1 MVGVIQ
7 SRMQKI
13 LVVLICFIITA
24 CGGGGG
30 STVSTPP
37 TPPISAI
44 HTVMSPGN
52 NFNGIPNITAADL
65 NGDGLEDVVVS
76 GWNPNVLTAYLFI
89 FIQNSDGTL
98 TDKTSELLANNV
110 IEGSQRIEV
119 ADFDNDGHVDIFIPG
134 FGDDAGTHLPGVT
147 YTAHSIMF
155 WGTSSQYVRDV
166 WTDRNWAH
174 GACIGDLNNDGKI
187 DILAAGAGYSGGDV
201 GGIYMNNGNRT
212 FTLQPTTVLTDNGF
226 ASCAVIKEG
235 TDSLIYLSNNKY
247 IAGQLRSQIIKMD
260 ASLAITAQTWLP
272 YDSYDPID
280 VIATD
285 MNGDGKKDLIVI
297 KNDSAVT
304 LPGPTLI
311 YTNNGDSTFTVT
323 STLPLTRSAFYGRA
337 LTIDGTPSFFISGDR
352 DNAMVYK
359 GTTRYKSTAFT
370 DMSAGSINAG
380 VVALYQNATLGKTY
394 ILQMIDNVFKTR
406 EL

>member
-1 MVGVIQ
+1 MKFTFTRFAASFLTIA
-7 SRMQKI
+7 
-13 LVVLICFIITA
+13 LIG

-76 GWNPNVLTAYLFI
+76 GWSSDVATAFVYI

-134 FGDDAGTHLPGVT
+134 FLDGTGVVGFR
-147 YTAHSIMF
+147 YSAHSVMF
-155 WGTSSQYVRDV
+155 WGTSGQYTRE
-166 WTDRNWAH
+166 NWADLNAAH
-174 GACIGDLNNDGKI
+174 GACIGDLNNDGKV
-187 DILAAGAGYSGGDV
+187 DILAAGAGYNGGDV
-201 GGIYMNNGNRT
+201 GGIYLNNGNRT
-212 FTLQPTTVLTDNGF
+212 FTLQPTTVLADNGF

-247 IAGQLRSQIIKMD
+247 IAGQLRSRIIKMD
-260 ASLAITAQTWLP
+260 ASLAITAETLIA
-272 YDSYDPID
+272 YDAYDPID

-297 KNDSAVT
+297 KNGADVGG
-304 LPGPTLI
+304 LGGPTMI